1 MPETNPG
8 PLLAGKTILIT
19 GGANGIGRAAVSL
32 AAADGADVAIFDTDE
47 PRMAEAAEEVKNAG
61 RRVIYERIDVTQKAE
76 VDGGVQRVLA
86 EFGRIDALAAVA
98 GGSGTTATYLARD
111 EATGEYLYQTEGM
124 KQLWTED
131 ITPEDWDGTLDFN
144 LKSVFLCCQAVI
156 PSMKA
161 NGSGAIVAFSSI
173 GAMTGSPTSAFAYAA
188 YAASKAGV
196 AGLLRHLAKEL
207 GPFGIRANCVSPGA
221 VANPRMVVRREA
233 FAQAMD
239 EARAEGQD
247 VPEPRPAAAIPLGR
261 ASETAE
267 QASAVIFL
275 ASDRASYVSGATLD
289 VNAGLHMR

>member
-1 MPETNPG
+1 MNATRFVA
-8 PLLAGKTILIT
+8 LRALIRAHARVVAG
-19 GGANGIGRAAVSL
+19 V
-32 AAADGADVAIFDTDE
+32 AAAALTVIALFVLIGFGGDDASQPDEGDSDVAPTPPPVDDVAI
-47 PRMAEAAEEVKNAG
+47 PAG
-61 RRVIYERIDVTQKAE
+61 ESV
-76 VDGGVQRVLA
+76 
-86 EFGRIDALAAVA
+86 
-98 GGSGTTATYLARD
+98 
-111 EATGEYLYQTEGM
+111 
-124 KQLWTED
+124 
-131 ITPEDWDGTLDFN
+131 PP
-144 LKSVFLCCQAVI
+144 VFLCCQAVI